1 MNKFKKLFGL
11 LVVSS
16 VFVACASNTPAKN
29 SDVPQEN
36 ANANEAIPA
45 IPFKY
50 SPTVLVCPAISGKS
64 ANSIEVIHRNPLAKT
79 SMEVINAYL
88 TSHGYTVKSLES
100 QTQLDNV
107 IQMQFDI
114 ANQDDDL
121 SYVAG
126 LTVGADISIT
136 YSGSIQD
143 DAIVIDLHA
152 SEASTANL
160 LASESVLMRNEN
172 DDPQRV
178 LVQQAMKSAIEK
190 LESKIRNHLIEQ
202 QEIGV
207 PYKIVARL
215 NKEFTDEQAEEI
227 SNTISL
233 SIRPKF
239 SKMQINSMTRST
251 LDILV
256 YVDPSK
262 YEDAQM
268 VYAEFSKSLSGIAKV
283 RKQNITKK
291 LIIMEIQ

>member
-16 VFVACASNTPAKN
+16 AFVACASNTPAKN
-29 SDVPQEN
+29 SDVPQE
-36 ANANEAIPA
+36 NANEAIPA

-100 QTQLDNV
+100 QTQLDN
-107 IQMQFDI
+107 
-114 ANQDDDL
+114 
-121 SYVAG
+121 
-126 LTVGADISIT
+126 
-136 YSGSIQD
+136 
-143 DAIVIDLHA
+143 LHA